1 MHCRSFEL
9 WCYDHIHKNIAG
21 QCVKAGCDH
30 RLSSDARLGAFS
42 GFSIQCLS
50 MIFIYRHDGQTPVG
64 FVRETTQAVEGK
76 AVNTMKLTMV
86 TILS

>member
-1 MHCRSFEL
+1 MITFTKTKC
-9 WCYDHIHKNIAG
+9 IAG

-42 GFSIQCLS
+42 GFSIQCFS
-50 MIFIYRHDGQTPVG
+50 MIFIFRLDGQTPVG

-76 AVNTMKLTMV
+76 AVNTMKLTTV
-86 TILS
+86 TTLS